1 MLKINNHNAFV
12 NEIKKLDESLNDIK
26 LHNIEIDRESLTIKY
41 HFISDK
47 TVSDVVK
54 NKMIDYIERQTPE
67 VFKYVDLDVSKIVSD
82 PELIANSIYFY
93 IKNNFPSVSM
103 WLEKSDITIDTL
115 GIKIKYTIDLVHDA
129 KEYFESSDLLKQIN
143 DYLYTNFCSVFIGE
157 IKEKFISETYKFDTS
172 SVYLDAID
180 NLKIRTFSVSDV
192 VVIDDKDVQTVASYM
207 QDATEAGNVTLAGT
221 ITNVREKEAKNGK
234 PFFIIDFTDTTAKM
248 TGVYFTKKNTLD
260 KIRTLCIGD
269 DIICKGKLSYYGE
282 KGLSLTIDK
291 INKCTFPE
299 EFVAEDL
306 PIKKAPLYY
315 TLIKPKPA
323 EIIKVKGILE
333 GEKPLPQEVLSTKY
347 VSVDIE
353 TTGLNPISDVITEI
367 GAVKIVNGAITET
380 WSTLVDPQRKLDAK
394 NIALTGITDEMLQG
408 QPLIEDVFGDFALFC
423 DGCTVVGHNMIEF
436 DSKFLESSARKCGYE
451 FDKKYE
457 DTLFLAPKLLP
468 ELRRYKLNVIA
479 DHFGIEFRHHRALSD
494 AMATAEVFLELKKIE
509 KSLEK

>member
-47 TVSDVVK
+47 TVSDAVK

-115 GIKIKYTIDLVHDA
+115 GVKIKYTIDLVHDA

-221 ITNVREKEAKNGK
+221 ITNVREKETKNGK
-234 PFFIIDFTDTTAKM
+234 PFFIID
-248 TGVYFTKKNTLD
+248 
-260 KIRTLCIGD
+260 
-269 DIICKGKLSYYGE
+269 
-282 KGLSLTIDK
+282 
-291 INKCTFPE
+291 
-299 EFVAEDL
+299 
-306 PIKKAPLYY
+306 
-315 TLIKPKPA
+315 
-323 EIIKVKGILE
+323 
-333 GEKPLPQEVLSTKY
+333 
-347 VSVDIE
+347 VS
-353 TTGLNPISDVITEI
+353 N
-367 GAVKIVNGAITET
+367 
-380 WSTLVDPQRKLDAK
+380 RK
-394 NIALTGITDEMLQG
+394 
-408 QPLIEDVFGDFALFC
+408 
-423 DGCTVVGHNMIEF
+423 
-436 DSKFLESSARKCGYE
+436 R
-451 FDKKYE
+451 
-457 DTLFLAPKLLP
+457 
-468 ELRRYKLNVIA
+468 
-479 DHFGIEFRHHRALSD
+479 
-494 AMATAEVFLELKKIE
+494 
-509 KSLEK
+509 